1 MKALRNLPAIL
12 VYLNLRETKRKNKVI
27 DKQSIRYNWEG
38 VDGE

>member
-1 MKALRNLPAIL
+1 
-12 VYLNLRETKRKNKVI
+12 LRETKRKNKVI